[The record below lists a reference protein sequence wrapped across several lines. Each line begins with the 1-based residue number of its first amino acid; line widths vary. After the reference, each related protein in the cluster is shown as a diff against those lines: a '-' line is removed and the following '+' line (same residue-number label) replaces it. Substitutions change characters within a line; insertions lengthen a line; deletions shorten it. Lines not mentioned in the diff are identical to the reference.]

1 MAEHGPPNAAATRW
15 THTLGPVAGL
25 LLNALVWGLSWW
37 PMRQLAE
44 QGLHPLWANTWMFC
58 LAAVLLG
65 RHVPV
70 LLRSLSA
77 QPLMWLLMLGS
88 GATNL
93 GFNWAVTT
101 GDVLRVVLLFYLM
114 PAWSLL
120 LAWWLLGERP
130 NRAALLR
137 LAVTLLG
144 MGLVLH
150 EPGSPWPWPR
160 SLADA
165 LALGAGVSFALV
177 NVLLLR
183 LGHTPAGA
191 RMVAMFGGS
200 ALTSLLCAGLLHA
213 SGVVSDAPVLDAS
226 HLPWLLA
233 LTLAFLLGNFTLQYG
248 AARLPAHT
256 TALVMMSEI
265 VFASVSSVWLGASE
279 LRATVL
285 LGGGMIIAAAAS
297 AAWPRRSHTHR
308 TTP

>member
-1 MAEHGPPNAAATRW
+1 MADPATPPTAVARW

-25 LLNALVWGLSWW
+25 GLNALVWGLSWW
-37 PMRQLAE
+37 PMRHLAE
-44 QGLHPLWANTWMFC
+44 QGLHPVWANTWMFC
-58 LAAVLLG
+58 LAAA
-65 RHVPV
+65 V
-70 LLRSLSA
+70 LLRHVGALRRSLRA
-77 QPLMWLLMLGS
+77 HPLMWLLMLGS

-101 GDVLRVVLLFYLM
+101 GDVMRVVLLFYLM

-120 LAWWLLGERP
+120 LAWWLLDERP
-130 NRAALLR
+130 SRAALLR
-137 LAVTLLG
+137 LVVTLLG

-165 LALGAGVSFALV
+165 LALGAGMSFALV

-200 ALTSLLCAGLLHA
+200 ALTSLLCAALLYG
-213 SGVVSDAPVLDAS
+213 SGVVTAAPGLDAAQ
-226 HLPWLLA
+226 LPWLLA
-233 LTLAFLLGNFTLQYG
+233 LTLAFVLGNFTLQYG

-285 LGGGMIIAAAAS
+285 VGGGMIVAAAAS
-297 AAWPRRSHTHR
+297 AAWPRTGHPHR
-308 TTP
+308 TDP